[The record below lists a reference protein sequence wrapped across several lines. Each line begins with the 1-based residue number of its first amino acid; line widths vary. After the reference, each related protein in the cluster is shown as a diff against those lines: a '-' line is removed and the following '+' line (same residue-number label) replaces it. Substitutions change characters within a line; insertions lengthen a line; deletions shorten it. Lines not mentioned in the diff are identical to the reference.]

1 MVFPVCSPAYLR
13 RRRLTD
19 IQQLMDETL
28 LSHEDTRAGL
38 LSWPEWFARMNVRG
52 HPLRG
57 GLKFNSYPLLLQAAC
72 EGQGIAL
79 GWSLLVDDLLAS
91 KTLIR
96 PLDVALE
103 SPRAFYFVR
112 STKEAGNGPL
122 AFEAWLSEQL
132 KPGVSGG
139 AKRNP

>member
-1 MVFPVCSPAYLR
+1 
-13 RRRLTD
+13 
-19 IQQLMDETL
+19 
-28 LSHEDTRAGL
+28 
-38 LSWPEWFARMNVRG
+38 MNVRG

-112 STKEAGNGPL
+112 SMKEAGHGTL

-132 KPGVSGG
+132 SPHASGG
-139 AKRNP
+139 AQQNS